1 MLGYPSD
8 ERRLGVTDENREVR
22 SLGCSSKETARVA
35 QLHLGLLAHGAI
47 VRTGSAAAAAPQ
59 RTMLGRARHNPQRA
73 ARIGQLGRLSQ
84 CRFAAAAGFK
94 EDEDTRGRSRGRA
107 PRTVEFAHR

>member
-8 ERRLGVTDENREVR
+8 EWRLGVTDENREVR
-22 SLGCSSKETARVA
+22 SPGCSSKETARLA

-59 RTMLGRARHNPQRA
+59 RTTLGRARHNPPLA
-73 ARIGQLGRLSQ
+73 APLRRCGRFQ
-84 CRFAAAAGFK
+84 
-94 EDEDTRGRSRGRA
+94 RGRGHAREVLRSRSEDRQC
-107 PRTVEFAHR
+107 PYR